1 MLDQPLAPESTHLW
15 QPLTAADGAA
25 VLALAEL
32 AHPDL
37 PERIDIVTER
47 VRLFP
52 AGCLKLVHASRL
64 VAYGIA
70 HPWRLGT
77 APKLD
82 TLLGALPR
90 EPDCLHLHDVVVAPA
105 ARGRGAAARYFAA
118 MEAVAR
124 ACRLPALALVSV
136 YGTNRLWA
144 RSGFV
149 ERAGPD
155 LGGYGPTAR
164 YMVRALV

>member
-1 MLDQPLAPESTHLW
+1 MTLTHTHSVW
-15 QPLTAADGAA
+15 QPLSAADAAA

-32 AHPDL
+32 AHPGL
-37 PERIDIVTER
+37 PERIDVFTER
-47 VRLFP
+47 IRLFP
-52 AGCLKLVHASRL
+52 AGCLKLVHDSRL

-82 TLLGALPR
+82 TLLGALPH
-90 EPDCLHLHDVVVAPA
+90 EANCLHLHDVVVAPE
-105 ARGRGAAARYFAA
+105 ARGRGAAAAYFAA
-118 MEAVAR
+118 MDTVAR
-124 ACRLPALALVSV
+124 AHRLPALALVSV
-136 YGTNRLWA
+136 YGTNHLWA

-149 ERAGPD
+149 ERGGPD

-164 YMVRALV
+164 YMVRTLE